1 MGGGRDEQPAPHS
14 ERAQCGG
21 WSRAKV
27 QTAEGGRFL
36 AITRPNVQMKQKVQ
50 TISVIQLFAFADA
63 IDCLL
68 LFIGTVGAVIH
79 GRAAT
84 SDCVN
89 DHEMP
94 ERNVPLLYRPRGLHR
109 ILGSAEVAA
118 WMQTAERQA
127 ARIRVRYLQAILKQ
141 DVSFF
146 DTDVHTGEIVSSIS
160 SDTLHIQDAIG
171 EKMGNFV
178 QYACTFISGFAVAF
192 SATWKLSLVTLGVLP
207 PIALIGVAY
216 AASLTGITSKIS
228 KRMQRR
234 GE

>member
-79 GRAAT
+79 G
-84 SDCVN
+84 CGL
-89 DHEMP
+89 P
-94 ERNVPLLYRPRGLHR
+94 IYFLFFGKLLDGFGANASNPSKM
-109 ILGSAEVAA
+109 I
-118 WMQTAERQA
+118 
-127 ARIRVRYLQAILKQ
+127 
-141 DVSFF
+141 
-146 DTDVHTGEIVSSIS
+146 EIIN
-160 SDTLHIQDAIG
+160 Q
-171 EKMGNFV
+171 
-178 QYACTFISGFAVAF
+178 VAF
-192 SATWKLSLVTLGVLP
+192 
-207 PIALIGVAY
+207 
-216 AASLTGITSKIS
+216 TGWCMNP
-228 KRMQRR
+228 R
-234 GE
+234 